1 MPLKLFAANTR
12 ARVTLATLGKAGD
25 PIELPPPSTSLHV
38 HVMPAVRLSKNPL
51 SEPTS
56 FSLPQL
62 KHLMH

>member
-38 HVMPAVRLSKNPL
+38 HVMPGVRISNSL
-51 SEPTS
+51 SESPPLWS
-56 FSLPQL
+56 C
-62 KHLMH
+62 